1 MQHHQPRPPSTLAT
15 LRALCPNRGLTTD
28 EALRI
33 AQHQAQAVL
42 SAAGISDGPVPL
54 AVFARLPRITIA
66 VDPSLPTS
74 GMSYWDGETWRLVA
88 HADEHP
94 HRQRFSLAHEYK
106 HVIDH
111 PRRDLLYADHRT
123 REAAADYFAACLL
136 MPRQA
141 ITRAWCAGIQ
151 DLDDL
156 SERFQVSTP
165 ALQRRLRD
173 LGLLDRY
180 QSRRY
185 RCDRPS
191 SRTLTATQPLAI
203 AGRRTTT
210 GVRT

>member
-1 MQHHQPRPPSTLAT
+1 MQHPQPTTTSTLAA
-15 LRALCPNRGLTTD
+15 LRALCPDRGLTTD
-28 EALRI
+28 EAFRI
-33 AQHQAQAVL
+33 AQRQAQALL

-66 VDPSLPTS
+66 VDPALPTS

-111 PRRDLLYADHRT
+111 SRRDLLYADHRT
-123 REAAADYFAACLL
+123 RECAADYFAACLL
-136 MPRQA
+136 MPKQA

-156 SERFQVSTP
+156 SERFMVSTP

-173 LGLLDRY
+173 LGLLERF

-191 SRTLTATQPLAI
+191 RRTLTVKQPVAI
-203 AGRRTTT
+203 AGQRTTT
-210 GVRT
+210 GART